1 VARDRIKK
9 KQSTKHLLEGDE
21 SGRVGRTNSGAS
33 VSDGSVSDGE
43 LTKVVSHHL
52 GLDIDV
58 VEHLAVVDSDLG
70 MDHLGDDKHVAKVG
84 LDNSGLVKDTAL
96 SLGLAELLD
105 ESHGLSL
112 EASLHASSGT
122 GMNVVQKFLVAQVKK
137 LVKLNSAEHELLEL
151 SLLTKSSDR
160 FDIHI
165 SHV

>member
-1 VARDRIKK
+1 LLLIYVIYWHLFPTTTVARDRIKK

-84 LDNSGLVKDTAL
+84 LDNSGLVKGTAL
-96 SLGLAELLD
+96 C
-105 ESHGLSL
+105 
-112 EASLHASSGT
+112 T
-122 GMNVVQKFLVAQVKK
+122 RKK
-137 LVKLNSAEHELLEL
+137 
-151 SLLTKSSDR
+151 
-160 FDIHI
+160 
-165 SHV
+165 